1 MFTHSEVTEARPL
14 EDNALKQKV
23 VPFTQTFYNTVVHKA
38 VFLPN
43 DRWQILQATKLSH
56 RFEDSLLNFLEGF
69 LLPHIV

>member
-43 DRWQILQATKLSH
+43 DR
-56 RFEDSLLNFLEGF
+56 
-69 LLPHIV
+69 